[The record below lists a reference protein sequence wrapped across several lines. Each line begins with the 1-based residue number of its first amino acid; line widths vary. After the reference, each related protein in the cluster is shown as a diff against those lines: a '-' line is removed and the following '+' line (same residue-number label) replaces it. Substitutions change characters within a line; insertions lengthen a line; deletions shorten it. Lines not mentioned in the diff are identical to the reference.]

1 VHSRIIR
8 LRKVFLCYYE
18 FIFNYKMCKNS
29 DIGRKRQ
36 RADTVERQI
45 LTCEVL
51 DVPVVRVVST
61 CSRHVNHQGATH

>member
-1 VHSRIIR
+1 MNLFSI
-8 LRKVFLCYYE
+8 
-18 FIFNYKMCKNS
+18 KMRKNS

-61 CSRHVNHQGATH
+61 CSRHVNHQAATH